1 MKIKTVTYKRV
12 KNLGNYQSET
22 LEMVAEIDD
31 GENPTRA
38 TESLRNQVN
47 AILFP
52 ESSAPS
58 DPPIPF

>member
-1 MKIKTVTYKRV
+1 MKIKTVTYKLV

-22 LEMVAEIDD
+22 LEMSAEIDD

-38 TESLRNQVN
+38 TESLWNQVN

-58 DPPIPF
+58 EPPIPF